1 MKYKTYICIYNSCNN
16 MNVENI
22 IKTQKEIPLKSRT
35 VIHLFLVNTMIT
47 EALSTALKPYGVS
60 LQQFNVLR
68 ILRGQNG
75 KPASLATLNERMVTK
90 MSNTTRLVDKLL
102 LKGYVDRK
110 VCPSNRRKVEIRI
123 TDEGR
128 EVLKQMDA
136 SMSEAEDKVLQNIS
150 DKEMEQ
156 LNALLNKFE

>member
-1 MKYKTYICIYNSCNN
+1 
-16 MNVENI
+16 MNVEDI
-22 IKTQKEIPLKSRT
+22 IKTEKEIPLKSRT
-35 VIHLFLVNTMIT
+35 LIHFLLVNNTIT
-47 EALSTALKPYGVS
+47 EALSAALKPYGVS

-68 ILRGQNG
+68 ILRGQNE

-102 LKGYVDRK
+102 LKGYVERK

-123 TDEGR
+123 TEEGLLI
-128 EVLKQMDA
+128 LKKMDT
-136 SMSEAEDKVLQNIS
+136 SMSEAEDNVLQNLS

-156 LNALLNKFE
+156 LNILFNKFE

>member
-1 MKYKTYICIYNSCNN
+1 
-16 MNVENI
+16 MNVEDI
-22 IKTQKEIPLKSRT
+22 IKTEKEIPLKSRT
-35 VIHLFLVNTMIT
+35 LIHFLLVNNTIT

-68 ILRGQNG
+68 ILRGQNE

-102 LKGYVDRK
+102 LKGYVERK

-123 TDEGR
+123 TKEGLLIL
-128 EVLKQMDA
+128 EKMDI
-136 SMSEAEDKVLQNIS
+136 SMSEAEDNVLQNLS
-150 DKEMEQ
+150 DQEMEQ
-156 LNALLNKFE
+156 LNILFNKFE